1 MSYAKV
7 CYNINMRKNREKTK
21 RIGID
26 ARFYG
31 PIGKG
36 LGRYT
41 KEVVDKVVAL
51 DRENKY
57 IVFLSKENFNEFISD
72 NQKVKNVLADV
83 HWYTLAEQIIM
94 PWLIWREH
102 LDLMHFSH
110 FNVPV
115 LTPVKFVVTI
125 HDLILTK
132 FPTIRAT
139 TLSPLFYKIKDR
151 IYRIVIW
158 LAVKRARAVIAVSQF
173 TKDDIVRQFKIKPDK
188 VVVTYEGV
196 SSLLNKS
203 RPFQPGIKPRRKNLF
218 NTYLSPQRATGYSGK
233 VRDSHDKET
242 LLGYNIGSPFLLYVG
257 NAYPHKNLEGLV
269 KVFSVIHKKRSGL
282 SLILVGEQDYFYKRV
297 RELTKKYWSEDSPVI
312 FPGFVPDEN
321 LAFLYN
327 HALAYVFPSFYE
339 GFGLP
344 PLEAMAGGCPV
355 VSSNKS
361 SLPEILGQ
369 AAIYF
374 NPEDKEEMMKQIE
387 KVIED
392 ENLRQELIKR
402 GYEQIKKYSW
412 EKCAKETLEVYRKV
426 LEN

>member
-1 MSYAKV
+1 MLCDMRYAKL
-7 CYNINMRKNREKTK
+7 CYNIGMRKSKEKTK

-31 PIGKG
+31 PVGKG

-41 KEVVDKVVAL
+41 KEVVDKVVIS
-51 DRENKY
+51 DRENEY
-57 IVFLSKENFNEFISD
+57 IVFLSQENFDEFVSD
-72 NQKVKNVLADV
+72 NLKVKKVLADV
-83 HWYTLAEQIIM
+83 YWYTLAEQIIM
-94 PWLIWREH
+94 PYLIWRAH
-102 LDLMHFSH
+102 LDLMHFPH

-139 TLSPLFYKIKDR
+139 TLSPLFYKIKNR

-158 LAVKRARAVIAVSQF
+158 LAIKRAKIVIAVSQF

-196 SSLLNKS
+196 SGLLNKKLGGFS
-203 RPFQPGIKPRRKNLF
+203 N
-218 NTYLSPQRATGYSGK
+218 
-233 VRDSHDKET
+233 DKEI
-242 LLGYNIGSPFLLYVG
+242 LLGYNISSPFLLYVG

-269 KVFSVIHKKRSGL
+269 KVFSVIHGKRPNL
-282 SLILVGEQDYFYKRV
+282 SLVLVGRQDYFYKRV
-297 RELTKKYWSEDSPVI
+297 QEFTEKYWGEKSPVI

-361 SLPEILGQ
+361 SLPEILGE

-374 NPEDKEEMMKQIE
+374 NPEDEGEMIKQIE
-387 KVIED
+387 KIIED
-392 ENLRQELIKR
+392 KNLRQELVKR
-402 GYEQIKKYSW
+402 GYEQVKKYSW
-412 EKCAKETLEVYRKV
+412 EKCAQETLGVYGEVLGDK
-426 LEN
+426 NI

>member
-1 MSYAKV
+1 MLCDMRYAKL
-7 CYNINMRKNREKTK
+7 CYNIGMRKSKEKTK

-31 PIGKG
+31 PVGKG

-41 KEVVDKVVAL
+41 KEVVDKVVIS
-51 DRENKY
+51 DRENEY
-57 IVFLSKENFNEFISD
+57 IVFLSQENFDEFVSD
-72 NQKVKNVLADV
+72 NLKVKKVLADV
-83 HWYTLAEQIIM
+83 YWYTLAEQIIM
-94 PWLIWREH
+94 PYLIWRAH
-102 LDLMHFSH
+102 LDLMHFPH

-139 TLSPLFYKIKDR
+139 TLSPLFYKIKNR

-158 LAVKRARAVIAVSQF
+158 LAIKRAKIVIAVSQF

-196 SSLLNKS
+196 SGLLNKKLGGFS
-203 RPFQPGIKPRRKNLF
+203 N
-218 NTYLSPQRATGYSGK
+218 
-233 VRDSHDKET
+233 DKEI
-242 LLGYNIGSPFLLYVG
+242 LLGYNISSPFLLYVG

-269 KVFSVIHKKRSGL
+269 KVFSVIHGKRPNL
-282 SLILVGEQDYFYKRV
+282 SLVLVGRQDYFYKRV
-297 RELTKKYWSEDSPVI
+297 QEFTEKYWGEKSPVI
-312 FPGFVPDEN
+312 FPGFVPDKN
-321 LAFLYN
+321 LKFLYSQ
-327 HALAYVFPSFYE
+327 ALAYVFPSFYE

-361 SLPEILGQ
+361 SLPEILGE

-374 NPEDKEEMMKQIE
+374 NPEDEGEMIKQIE
-387 KVIED
+387 KIIED
-392 ENLRQELIKR
+392 KNLRQELVKR
-402 GYEQIKKYSW
+402 GYEQVKKYSW
-412 EKCAKETLEVYRKV
+412 EKCAQETLGVYGEVLGDK
-426 LEN
+426 NI